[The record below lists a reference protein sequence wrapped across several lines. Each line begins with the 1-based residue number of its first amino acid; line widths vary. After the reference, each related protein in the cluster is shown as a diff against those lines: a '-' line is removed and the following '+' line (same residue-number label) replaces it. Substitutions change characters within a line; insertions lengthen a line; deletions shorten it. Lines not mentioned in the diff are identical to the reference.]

1 MTDILNINNILV
13 ELKNNYIFFLIKKL
27 PDDIKRYIYY
37 EFFDSMYHLEKFN
50 ILLNNTLSVKLNI
63 SLIRPYIPII
73 LGKPNLK
80 PYFCKNILGYNN
92 HKAFETVYIRH
103 KIENN
108 KIFIKM
114 TNGDSFA
121 LSLLMYLYH

>member
-1 MTDILNINNILV
+1 MTNILNNILV

-50 ILLNNTLSVKLNI
+50 ILLNNTLSKQLDM

-73 LGKPNLK
+73 LGKPNLT

-92 HKAFETVYIRH
+92 HKAFETVYIEH
-103 KIENN
+103 KIQNN
-108 KIFIKM
+108 KIFINLK
-114 TNGDSFA
+114 NGDSFA
-121 LSLLMYLYH
+121 LGLLMYLYH